1 MALKIRLKPNE
12 KMILNSAVITNG
24 KSHSEFVV
32 ENRVMIL
39 REKDILRVDE
49 ATTYCSQ
56 IYMAIQM
63 MYIDGGKNLAEY
75 HKTYWA
81 LARDLVK
88 AVPSTVDNVSV
99 ISEHLLK
106 NEYYQALKAARKL
119 MDYEQEVLNRVRGT
133 N

>member
-56 IYMAIQM
+56 IYLTIQM
-63 MYIDGGKNLAEY
+63 MYIDGNNLAEY
-75 HKTYWA
+75 HKTYWT
-81 LARDLVK
+81 LVRELVE
-88 AVPSTVDNVSV
+88 AVPSTLDQVGEN
-99 ISEHLLK
+99 
-106 NEYYQALKAARKL
+106 Q
-119 MDYEQEVLNRVRGT
+119 
-133 N
+133 

>member
-63 MYIDGGKNLAEY
+63 M
-75 HKTYWA
+75 
-81 LARDLVK
+81 
-88 AVPSTVDNVSV
+88 
-99 ISEHLLK
+99 
-106 NEYYQALKAARKL
+106 
-119 MDYEQEVLNRVRGT
+119 
-133 N
+133 